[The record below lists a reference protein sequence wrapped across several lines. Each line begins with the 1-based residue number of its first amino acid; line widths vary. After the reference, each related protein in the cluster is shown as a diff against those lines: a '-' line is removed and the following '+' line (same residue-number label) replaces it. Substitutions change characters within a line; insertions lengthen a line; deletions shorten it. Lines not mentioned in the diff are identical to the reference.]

1 MEACEVPMKQSAAEK
16 TVLVADDDQRICKF
30 LGNLLSERG
39 YRVSVAYDG
48 EEALGLIEKDPPDV
62 ALIDLKMPKIDG
74 LELLRILQE
83 KWPGVVSIMITA
95 HGTLDS
101 AIEAT
106 KLGVYE
112 YIKKPCENDQIIS
125 AVERA
130 FEKKQFDDETNH
142 A

>member
-1 MEACEVPMKQSAAEK
+1 MKQSAAEK

-39 YRVSVAYDG
+39 YTVSVAYDG

-74 LELLRILQE
+74 LELLKILQE
-83 KWPGVVSIMITA
+83 KWPGIVSIMITA

-112 YIKKPCENDQIIS
+112 YIKKPCANDQIVS

-130 FEKKQFDDETNH
+130 FEKKLFDDED
-142 A
+142 APEEQ